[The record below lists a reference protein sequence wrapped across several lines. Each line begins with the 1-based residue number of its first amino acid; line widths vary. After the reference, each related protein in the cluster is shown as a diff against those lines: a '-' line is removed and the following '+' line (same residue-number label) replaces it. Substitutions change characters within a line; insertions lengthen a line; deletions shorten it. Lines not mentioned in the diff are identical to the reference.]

1 MSIGVKAVLKSRE
14 IGNVYLAKQLE
25 VTEELK
31 EVRRITQTRKIPV
44 HIVEQGNT
52 IIVDPECRI
61 QILHPQQEK
70 IVENSSNNNS
80 IVCMLTY
87 QKTKI
92 LFTGDIEKIAEE
104 KILNQI
110 NLPQVDI
117 LKIAH
122 HGSDSSTTKEWIGK
136 TKPTIALIGVG
147 KQNRYQHPSKEVLE
161 RLRQNKVKT
170 YRTDQDGEIEIS
182 IFKDGTFKIKKQLE

>member
-170 YRTDQDGEIEIS
+170 YRDRKS
-182 IFKDGTFKIKKQLE
+182 VV